1 MIEHKIAASPSQIKK
16 LMSGGAVTLKP
27 NQFDGSSKTMLMVRP
42 NTNRRIQT
50 ALRKQKGIRLMLKP
64 DEDVMEENDGGK
76 ISLKSVGK
84 TLKKTFAS
92 PKAIKTYKEIGKEVL
107 PIAKGI
113 ADAGVQQG
121 SMALAA
127 YLGQPELAPVISGA
141 AQRGL
146 DVGYS
151 KLGDKVGLD
160 PDTPVPYLD
169 SPEAIQAAASMS
181 AEKNI
186 QKRLKGRQRQAAM
199 KALEGDVRGAQQLAT
214 DVAIDKNLSGV
225 EKKIAQKAARGE
237 YSDVKQMATDYAAEK
252 LAEAT
257 QMAPVIAQ
265 DDTGLDE
272 YQALMSGRGIRVSK
286 TRAGYKVGGASAY
299 GTSAYQRAMMMGGRL
314 GTMSGGVQ
322 SSSGRQIL
330 PINPPSNV
338 IQLGSPYQR
347 INSPAMSPFIA
358 KPIQLDNRP
367 VGISSNI
374 GGSFLAAGSRSGRG
388 FMASG

>member
-1 MIEHKIAASPSQIKK
+1 MKGMIEHKIKASPAQIKK
-16 LMSGGAVTLKP
+16 LMSGGAVTFKP
-27 NQFDGSSKTMLMVRP
+27 MQFDPSSRTMLMVRP

-64 DEDVMEENDGGK
+64 DEDVMEENEGGK
-76 ISLKSVGK
+76 VSLKSIGK

-121 SMALAA
+121 SMALAT
-127 YLGQPELAPVISGA
+127 YLGQPELAPLISGT

-146 DVGYS
+146 DVGYR
-151 KLGDKVGLD
+151 KLGDQVGLD
-160 PDTPVPYLD
+160 PDTPVPYID
-169 SPEAIQAAASMS
+169 SPERLQAAASMS
-181 AEKNI
+181 AEKNV

-199 KALEGDVRGAQQLAT
+199 KALEGDYRGAQELAA
-214 DVAIDKNLSGV
+214 DVAIDKNLTGV

-252 LAEAT
+252 LAQAA
-257 QMAPVIAQ
+257 QIAPAVAQ
-265 DDTGLDE
+265 DDSGLDE
-272 YQALMSGRGIRVSK
+272 YEALMRGRGIRVSK
-286 TRAGYKVGGASAY
+286 TRAGYKVGGASGKAY
-299 GTSAYQRAMMMGGRL
+299 ERAMMMGGRL
-314 GTMSGGVQ
+314 SGGMQ
-322 SSSGRQIL
+322 SASGRQIL
-330 PINPPSNV
+330 PMNPPSNV

-367 VGISSNI
+367 VGISSNM
-374 GGSFLAAGSRSGRG
+374 GGSFMPAGARSGRG
-388 FMASG
+388 FMPSG